1 MKIKLAGKNIKNIMK
16 LTPNHENGKQF
27 ELENCIYI
35 KLMPL
40 SRILAFALLIIVNTV
55 ISTFTIK

>member
-1 MKIKLAGKNIKNIMK
+1 MKIKLTGKNIKNIMK
-16 LTPNHENGKQF
+16 LTPNHENEKQF

-40 SRILAFALLIIVNTV
+40 CRTVAFTVLIIISTG